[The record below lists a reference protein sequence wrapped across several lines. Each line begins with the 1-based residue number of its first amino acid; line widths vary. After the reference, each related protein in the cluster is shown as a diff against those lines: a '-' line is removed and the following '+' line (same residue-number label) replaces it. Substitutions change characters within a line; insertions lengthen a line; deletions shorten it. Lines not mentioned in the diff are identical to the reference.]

1 LRGLTPRAEREK
13 KSESLGLP

>member
-1 LRGLTPRAEREK
+1 VSRKK